1 MPFRPDLIAI
11 WDTTMSELHSQGRW
25 QWAAIALLAAGLIYV
40 GLQGLGAASRGMDAV
55 QGLANLQGQLEATI
69 SQQHETARRLG
80 QVVEQI
86 DTAVQGGE
94 EARSALN
101 TLQQGVDDR
110 LETLQSRLEPVVSG
124 QESAARRLG
133 QLEEQVFA
141 AVTRQQA
148 AAKRVTELGGQI
160 NSVARELE
168 EARLELGALRDEM
181 AALVAAA
188 LTSAAVELSDTWT
201 NDLQMTFVLV
211 PAGSFEMGSELG
223 DEDEQPVRSVAIS
236 EPYYMGQFEVTQ
248 AQWFSLMESDPSQFS
263 DDDNRPVENVSWQD
277 AQAFI
282 AKLNASDPAA
292 VYRLPT
298 EAEWE
303 YAARAGSAAA
313 YAFGDDVAELDAHG
327 WHSGNAENTTHPVG
341 EKEPNAWG
349 LHAMHGGVWE
359 WVQDRY
365 GPYPS
370 DLDGGA
376 PETPPGIRRVL
387 RGGSWLSPPEDCR
400 SASRS
405 HAHPTFRGA
414 NVGFRIV
421 RTIP

>member
-1 MPFRPDLIAI
+1 
-11 WDTTMSELHSQGRW
+11 MSELISQGRW
-25 QWAAIALLAAGLIYV
+25 QWAAIVLLAAGLIYV
-40 GLQGLGAASRGMDAV
+40 GLQGMGAASRGRDAA
-55 QGLANLQGQLEATI
+55 QGLASLQGQLGAAI
-69 SQQHETARRLG
+69 SEQRESEQRLG
-80 QVVEQI
+80 QVAEQV
-86 DTAVQGGE
+86 DAAVQGVE
-94 EARSALN
+94 EARSVLS

-110 LETLQSRLEPVVSG
+110 LEALQGQLEPVVSG
-124 QESAARRLG
+124 QETEARQLG

-141 AVTRQQA
+141 ALTRQQA
-148 AAKRVTELGGQI
+148 ATQRVTELAEQVQ
-160 NSVARELE
+160 SVAKELE
-168 EARLELGALRDEM
+168 EARVELGAVREEM
-181 AALVAAA
+181 AALVAA
-188 LTSAAVELSDTWT
+188 SPVPEAAAELSDTWT

-211 PAGSFEMGSELG
+211 PAGSFEMGSEHG
-223 DEDEQPVRSVAIS
+223 DGDEQPVRSVTID
-236 EPYYMGQFEVTQ
+236 EPYYIGKFEVTQ
-248 AQWFSLMESDPSQFS
+248 AQWFSVMESDPSQFS

-282 AKLNASDPAA
+282 TKLSATDPAA
-292 VYRLPT
+292 TYRLPT

-303 YAARAGSAAA
+303 YAARAGSTAA
-313 YAFGDDVAELDAHG
+313 YAFGNDVAELDAHG
-327 WHSGNAENTTHPVG
+327 WHVGNAENTTHPVG
-341 EKEPNAWG
+341 EKQPSAWG

-370 DLDGGA
+370 DGGSA
-376 PETPPGIRRVL
+376 SPKTPPGIRRVL

-414 NVGFRIV
+414 HVGFRIV